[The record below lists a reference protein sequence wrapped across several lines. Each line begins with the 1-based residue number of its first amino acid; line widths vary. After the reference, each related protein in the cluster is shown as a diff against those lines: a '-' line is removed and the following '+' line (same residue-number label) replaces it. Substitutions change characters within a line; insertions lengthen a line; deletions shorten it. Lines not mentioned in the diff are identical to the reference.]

1 MHITFRPHY
10 WVKFVKETYLLAD
23 GKKYLVKSCDG
34 LKLDEKHYIPSSGKE
49 DVVLHFAPLPKKTRK
64 FDFLEGDGK
73 DNFKILGIE
82 SFDTRSR
89 RLFSSLWRND
99 ATGDWEIG
107 FYDDFAIYDCRYW
120 QYKQKNQKGDKYSF
134 ILTDGKSD
142 LAVNIDKPQHGKRT
156 MSINGKKAEYSLI
169 TTFSLPDYPQKD
181 ETTSLKDTHNK
192 PDTAIVVG
200 WLRNMPKEF
209 WDRGQEYSVQYYD
222 LFSTFKE
229 VSNCSKLDSLGRFEI
244 KVPLINST
252 EVFMDWK
259 HTYINT
265 VLEPGETYYLF
276 YDFKSGHSI
285 FMGKN
290 CRLQNELLAHPI
302 PMINADYAGNEN
314 KVPAQEMMQILE
326 SRYKEAEGNL
336 RKQIEKSA
344 SISRCYQE
352 YAAQYL
358 LCTYASDILQGA
370 YRVKDNVFPQEYVS
384 QVEKI
389 WKKIPQPYT
398 QFRDYSMLTK
408 DLIDR
413 EARLKYSTPMGKTYG
428 FLFTNY
434 YPELLRKHKAQG
446 DISITDSEIATVE
459 QWAKDLEAMTI
470 KRNQTTD
477 AKEQEEIENAFS
489 NSALAKRATA
499 ILERE
504 DIAKMLKD
512 ETPLIDV
519 YYAQH
524 IADSMGCNQQQK
536 DVIISK
542 AFLEMLE
549 RRAMPLNSYGLDL
562 TEHGISSE
570 VIREKVLAEHRKY
583 LSLQNKDITVSVKTA
598 PQDISDGEKLLRHIL
613 EPYKG
618 KLVLLD
624 VWGTWCSPCKKA
636 LAHSKEEFE
645 RLAPYDVVYLY
656 MANSSPEE
664 SWKNIIKLYDLVGD
678 NIAHYRLPAAQ
689 QSAIENYLNIR
700 SFPSYRL
707 FDKEGNLVDMKVDAR
722 QLDNLERIIKKLSK

>member
-1 MHITFRPHY
+1 
-10 WVKFVKETYLLAD
+10 
-23 GKKYLVKSCDG
+23 
-34 LKLDEKHYIPSSGKE
+34 
-49 DVVLHFAPLPKKTRK
+49 
-64 FDFLEGDGK
+64 
-73 DNFKILGIE
+73 
-82 SFDTRSR
+82 
-89 RLFSSLWRND
+89 
-99 ATGDWEIG
+99 
-107 FYDDFAIYDCRYW
+107 
-120 QYKQKNQKGDKYSF
+120 
-134 ILTDGKSD
+134 
-142 LAVNIDKPQHGKRT
+142 

-169 TTFSLPDYPQKD
+169 TTSTLPDYPQKD

-222 LFSTFKE
+222 LFYTFKE

-265 VLEPGETYYLF
+265 VLEPGETYYLL

-285 FMGKN
+285 FMGKK

-326 SRYKEAEGNL
+326 ARYKEAEGNL

-344 SISRCYQE
+344 SISRCYQV

-358 LCTYASDILQGA
+358 LCIYATDILQGA
-370 YRVKDNVFPQEYVS
+370 YSVKDNVFPQEYVS

-389 WKKIPQPYT
+389 WKEIPQPYT
-398 QFRDYSMLTK
+398 QFRDYSMLTN
-408 DLIDR
+408 DLIDQ

-428 FLFTNY
+428 FLFSNY
-434 YPELLRKHKAQG
+434 YPELLKKHKALG
-446 DISITDSEIATVE
+446 DIAITDSEIATVE
-459 QWAKDLEAMTI
+459 QWAKNLDSMTI
-470 KRNQTTD
+470 KQFQTTD
-477 AKEQEEIENAFS
+477 AKEQEKIVNAFS
-489 NSALAKRATA
+489 NSVLDKRATA
-499 ILERE
+499 IIGRE

-512 ETPLIDV
+512 ETPLINV

-524 IADSMGCNQQQK
+524 IADSMGCSQQQK

-542 AFLEMLE
+542 ALLKMLE
-549 RRAMPLNSYGLDL
+549 RLAMPLNSYGLDL
-562 TEHGISSE
+562 TEHCISSE
-570 VIREKVLAEHRKY
+570 VLREKVLAEHRKY
-583 LSLQNKDITVSVKTA
+583 LSLQNRDITASLKTA
-598 PQDISDGEKLLRHIL
+598 PQDMSDGEKLLRHIL

-624 VWGTWCSPCKKA
+624 VWGTWCAPCKEA

-656 MANSSPEE
+656 MASNSPEE
-664 SWKNIIKLYDLVGD
+664 SWKNIIRLNDLVGD
-678 NIAHYRLPAAQ
+678 NIAHYNLPAAQ
-689 QSAIENYLNIR
+689 QSAIENYLNIH

-707 FDKEGNLVDMKVDAR
+707 FDKEGNLVDVKVDAR
-722 QLDNLERIIKKLSK
+722 QLDNLEKIIKELNR

>member
-1 MHITFRPHY
+1 M
-10 WVKFVKETYLLAD
+10 KETYLLAD

-34 LKLDEKHYIPSSGKE
+34 LKLDEEHYMPSSGKE
-49 DVVLHFAPLPKKTRK
+49 DVVFHFAPLPKKTRK

-73 DNFKILGIE
+73 KNFKIFGIE
-82 SFDTRSR
+82 NIDTRIKQ
-89 RLFSSLWRND
+89 LFSSLWRND

-120 QYKQKNQKGDKYSF
+120 QYKQKNQKDDKYSF

-169 TTFSLPDYPQKD
+169 TTSTLPDYPQKD

-222 LFSTFKE
+222 FFSTFKE

-265 VLEPGETYYLF
+265 VLEPGETYYLL

-285 FMGKN
+285 FMGKK

-336 RKQIEKSA
+336 RKQMEKSA

-358 LCTYASDILQGA
+358 LCIYATDILQGA
-370 YRVKDNVFPQEYVS
+370 YSVKEHIFPQEYVS

-389 WKKIPQPYT
+389 WKEIPQPYT
-398 QFRDYSMLTK
+398 QFRDYFMLTK
-408 DLIDR
+408 DLIDQ

-428 FLFTNY
+428 FLSTNY

-446 DISITDSEIATVE
+446 DIAITNSEIAMVE
-459 QWAKDLEAMTI
+459 QWAKNLDSMTI
-470 KRNQTTD
+470 KQFQTTD
-477 AKEQEEIENAFS
+477 AKEQEKIVNAFS
-489 NSALAKRATA
+489 SSVLDKRATA
-499 ILERE
+499 ILEKE

-512 ETPLIDV
+512 ETPLINV

-542 AFLEMLE
+542 ALLEMLE
-549 RRAMPLNSYGLDL
+549 REAISLNSYGLDL
-562 TEHGISSE
+562 AEHSISSE

-583 LSLQNKDITVSVKTA
+583 LSLQNKDITVSIKTV
-598 PQDISDGEKLLRHIL
+598 PQDMSDGEKLLRHIL

-618 KLVLLD
+618 KMVLLD
-624 VWGTWCSPCKKA
+624 VWGTWCAPCKMA

-656 MANSSPEE
+656 MASNSPEE

-678 NIAHYRLPAAQ
+678 NIVHYNLPAAQ

-707 FDKEGNLVDMKVDAR
+707 FDKEGNLVDVKVDAR
-722 QLDNLERIIKKLSK
+722 QLDNLEKIIKELSK